1 MHSILSLSNYENR
14 LFFRALLQGQSTTH
28 VCLLFILFLPL
39 VLSSSPLDLLNG
51 LPEIIA
57 IDSTNLGITDGYFSL
72 TFGNENKLLSATAKV
87 EHGDATIYP
96 SEDLTPFV
104 LRGDFIEIDG
114 IASTIAENGFMSSH
128 EIPLSSSF
136 PGMSSNNAT
145 IHVKKRSVL
154 IPFDADE
161 YTMQR
166 SLQLIPDVNLVTV
179 RREEGSIDGY
189 RWFVTFDSNIGP
201 QPSLQANTKYM
212 IGANIEDFKVVT
224 VQSGMLPQNYVSIE
238 VGGDSS
244 EYTLDNLQTGVKYFI
259 SVRSKSGSKL
269 GLPTESSPLYLK
281 PAGVPGEPK
290 RPFVKVISNE
300 TIQVVFEETTVSN
313 GNEIKYYNIE
323 VSGNEDFEYSKS
335 VSVPVSNKIQR
346 IATNV
351 HTLPWDPSS
360 TFTLSLGH
368 FEGKFVKPMSLS
380 TTVNLL
386 NGSHYIKKSSGS
398 DDISALLT
406 QGDVVRVGDRHY
418 TICLDL
424 HNQYDYNSESVPL
437 CLLGTDDIAIHSG
450 KDLTNV
456 PVFLS
461 DTSLG
466 SVKEPTLGETFLNT
480 IDSADSDV
488 DSTQYL
494 KRGDYLRIGDPV
506 KGETYRVSTDLDRA
520 FTSKL
525 IPLASVDDSNKKAAL
540 TEEALRYSSYEIQVL
555 KFTASS
561 ISQQLTPSSEIMS
574 SYRLKFGSE
583 VTKECMPWDGSALV
597 MKEQLESLLNVDHV
611 FISKSLLSEDV
622 GVHGEGVEYKV
633 TFVGDNVRG
642 NVPSIQFHDVGT
654 NGCDDA
660 STVAGGKFLG
670 HLGLSSVQVERISF
684 APIYMMQTTND
695 IPFDATELEMKEA
708 LESLS
713 KVCTVDVTKLS
724 AQNGATWDVTFDS
737 ECENCGTSIGKLI
750 ANEANLSASVDPSI
764 SIVSKQIVDIEVDQP
779 TSYVR
784 ISASNDFGSGP
795 YVLSNPFAV
804 ETSNQ
809 VPHGPKVL
817 RSKVLSDSEILVEWE
832 LSEAEE
838 KDITLFKV
846 EYERKD
852 GIGSVN
858 YVTVDVEKSP
868 RIQNAQTFSIR
879 PAVNGVYLGGTFS
892 LSFYGQETMQLP
904 HDATSEQVRS
914 ALEDLCVVSEVEV
927 TRHLECYDDTDTF
940 CKFKGF
946 TWIVTFHKPKEESTI
961 SINGQYLLSCDDPVD
976 KTNCF
981 ANPNDLMLA
990 AGNREKDRLTY
1001 RTILTNL
1008 SSLSDWVVRVFSYN
1022 QLGTGEPTELSSINL
1037 QIKPP
1042 GQVLDISTSVIDDT
1056 TISISFDP
1064 PEFDGGVPI
1073 TEYNIDYDT
1082 LPTFT
1087 SFKGL
1092 PVGTKTSASNNN
1104 ILLDNLTP
1112 GKGYYIRVSA
1122 SNAQGQGLYSYF
1134 NNVLVP
1140 SQASRPIETA
1150 IFSSS
1155 SSTDFHLTW
1164 DLPQGEQATGY
1175 FGSPLTTF
1183 VVEIAEDS
1191 AYQMEIVKVFTSNVE
1206 STMGGEFRL
1215 SSAFQDASGQEVTI
1229 PFDASAE
1236 TFRSALMSLPEYT
1249 EIFVRR
1255 LGPSPSEGYEW
1266 TIEIPLGSNHV
1277 CLDPCISVSAP
1288 SLTGIIEIETVQR
1301 GTATGFD
1308 NLVMVESVGETLVR
1322 EVQKVEISWTGVN
1335 KLEGY
1340 FSLSFEGLAKSIRI
1354 NPMNDNNEDVREK
1367 LKRLVNVGSVDVSK
1381 EQTETLISYKITFTS
1396 KSGDVS
1402 LFHLHDEHKLMGD
1415 NVNIVVEETV
1425 KGVAIP
1431 KEIDVLLPFSLSPY
1445 VARIKSINDANQSS
1459 QWSSLPL
1466 FAYSQKDPVEKQ
1478 QPNRNLFAIVPTSNT
1493 AQGSFR
1499 IRQGES
1505 ITNDISIDT
1514 NANDLQDYLSAL
1526 PLQNISTSTRDSLW
1540 LIEYNSETRDEL
1552 FVNDDHV
1559 QGGSVHIHPVLSISI
1574 SAERS
1579 EIDGDIIVDF
1589 GSEATT
1595 FSTVNDSGE
1604 DLKQILLK
1612 LNGLNRLDVLDS
1624 GNVIN
1629 TGDSL
1634 HREILIIVKGSS
1646 LDLRNFKAEAG
1657 SNLKGIGVKVLS
1669 LTPFQED

>member
-1 MHSILSLSNYENR
+1 M
-14 LFFRALLQGQSTTH
+14 
-28 VCLLFILFLPL
+28 
-39 VLSSSPLDLLNG
+39 SSSPLDLLNG

-57 IDSTNLGITDGYFSL
+57 IDSTDLGITDGYFSL

-114 IASTIAENGFMSSH
+114 ITTTIAENGLMSSH

-136 PGMSSNNAT
+136 PGMSSNDAS
-145 IHVKKRSVL
+145 IHVKKTSVL
-154 IPFDADE
+154 IPFDADD
-161 YTMQR
+161 YIMQR

-189 RWFVTFDSNIGP
+189 KWFVTFDSNIGP
-201 QPSLQANTKYM
+201 QPSFQVNTKYL
-212 IGANIEDFKVVT
+212 IGTNAEDFKVET
-224 VQSGMLPQNYVSIE
+224 IQSGILPQNYVSIE

-244 EYTLDNLQTGVKYFI
+244 EYTLDNLQAGVKYFI
-259 SVRSKSGSKL
+259 SVRAKSKSKL

-290 RPFVKVISNE
+290 RPFVKAISNE
-300 TIQVVFEETTVSN
+300 TIQVVFEETTLSN
-313 GNEIKYYNIE
+313 GNEISLYNIE
-323 VSGNEDFEYSKS
+323 VSGNEDFEYVKS

-368 FEGKFVKPMSLS
+368 FDGKFVKSMSSS

-386 NGSHYIKKSSGS
+386 NGSHYIQKSAGS

-406 QGDVVRVGDRHY
+406 RGDTIRVGGRDY
-418 TICLDL
+418 SVCLDR
-424 HNQYDYNSESVPL
+424 HNQYDYNSDSVPL
-437 CLLGTDDIAIHSG
+437 CLLGTDDVAIYSG
-450 KDLTNV
+450 KDLTSV

-480 IDSADSDV
+480 IDSAGNDV

-494 KRGDYLRIGDPV
+494 KRGDYLRIGDPTN
-506 KGETYRVSTDLDRA
+506 GETYRVSTDLDRA

-525 IPLASVDDSNKKAAL
+525 IPLASVDDSNMEASL
-540 TEEALRYSSYEIQVL
+540 TEESLKYSSYEIQVL

-561 ISQQLTPSSEIMS
+561 ASQQLTPSSHIMS

-597 MKEQLESLLNVDHV
+597 VKEQLESLLNVDHV
-611 FISKSLLSEDV
+611 LVSKSLLSEDV
-622 GVHGEGVEYKV
+622 GVNGEGVEYKV

-642 NVPSIQFHDVGT
+642 NVPSIQFHDVGK

-660 STVAGGKFLG
+660 STAGGKFIG

-684 APIYMMQTTND
+684 VPIYMMQTTND
-695 IPFDATELEMKEA
+695 IPFDATEVEMKEA

-713 KVCTVDVTKLS
+713 QVCKVDVTKS
-724 AQNGATWDVTFDS
+724 SSQNGAVWDVTFDS
-737 ECENCGTSIGKLI
+737 ECENDCGASIGKLI
-750 ANEANLSASVDPSI
+750 ANENNLSASVDPSI
-764 SIVSKQIVDIEVDQP
+764 SIVSKHIVDIEVDQS

-784 ISASNDFGSGP
+784 ISASNDFGPGP
-795 YVLSNPFAV
+795 HVLSNPVVV

-809 VPHGPKVL
+809 VPNGPRVL
-817 RSKVLSDSEILVEWE
+817 RAKVLSDSEVLVEWE
-832 LSEAEE
+832 LSQAVE
-838 KDITLFKV
+838 KEITLFKV
-846 EYERKD
+846 EYERED

-858 YVTVDVEKSP
+858 YVTVDVEESP
-868 RIQNAQTFSIR
+868 KIQDVQTFSIR
-879 PAVNGVYLGGTFS
+879 PALNGVYLGGTFS

-904 HDATSEQVRS
+904 HDATSEQVKS

-927 TRHLECYDDTDTF
+927 TRHLECYDDTDIF
-940 CKFKGF
+940 CKFEGF
-946 TWIVTFHKPKEESTI
+946 TWIVTFLKPREESTI
-961 SINGQYLLSCDDPVD
+961 SIHGEFLLSCNDPVD
-976 KTNCF
+976 KTNCM

-990 AGNREKDRLTY
+990 TGPREKDSLTY
-1001 RTILTNL
+1001 STILRNL

-1022 QLGTGEPTELSSINL
+1022 QLGTAEPAELSSIHL
-1037 QIKPP
+1037 QVKSPS
-1042 GQVLDISTSVIDDT
+1042 QVLDISTSIIDGT
-1056 TISISFDP
+1056 TISISFGP

-1073 TEYNIDYDT
+1073 TEYKIDYDT

-1092 PVGTKTSASNNN
+1092 PVGTKTSASNDNVL
-1104 ILLDNLTP
+1104 IDNLTP
-1112 GKGYYIRVSA
+1112 GRVYYVRVAA
-1122 SNAQGQGLYSYF
+1122 SNAQGQGPYSYF
-1134 NNVLVP
+1134 NNILVP
-1140 SQASRPIETA
+1140 SQASSLVETA
-1150 IFSSS
+1150 EFSSS

-1164 DLPQGEQATGY
+1164 DLPLGEQATGY
-1175 FGSPLTTF
+1175 FGSPLNTF

-1191 AYQMEIVKVFTSNVE
+1191 EYQMEVVKVFTSNVG

-1215 SSAFQDASGQEVTI
+1215 SSAFQGASGQEVTI
-1229 PFDASAE
+1229 SFDASAE
-1236 TFRSALMSLPEYT
+1236 TFRNALMSLPEYT
-1249 EIFVRR
+1249 QVLVSR

-1277 CLDPCISVSAP
+1277 CFDPCISISAP
-1288 SLTGIIEIETVQR
+1288 SITGIVEIETVQR
-1301 GTATGFD
+1301 GTSPVFD
-1308 NLVMVESVGETLVR
+1308 NLVMVERVGEALVR
-1322 EVQKVEISWTGVN
+1322 EEQKIEVSWTGVN
-1335 KLEGY
+1335 KAEGY
-1340 FSLSFEGLAKSIRI
+1340 FSLSFEDIDQSITI
-1354 NPMNDNNEDVREK
+1354 NPINDNEQDVREK
-1367 LKRLVNVGSVDVSK
+1367 IQRLVKVGSVDVSK
-1381 EQTETLISYKITFTS
+1381 EQTESLISFKVTFTS

-1402 LFHLHDEHKLMGD
+1402 LFHLHDEDKLIGD
-1415 NVNIVVEETV
+1415 NVNVVVEEVV
-1425 KGVAIP
+1425 KGIAIP
-1431 KEIDVLLPFSLSPY
+1431 QEVDVLLPFSLYPY
-1445 VARIKSINDANQSS
+1445 ISRIKSINEANQSS

-1466 FAYSQKDPVEKQ
+1466 FAYSQKDPVEEQ

-1499 IRQGES
+1499 IRHGES
-1505 ITNDISIDT
+1505 ITNEISVNTSADI
-1514 NANDLQDYLSAL
+1514 LKDYLFAL
-1526 PLQNISTSTRDSLW
+1526 PLQNISTSTRNGLW
-1540 LIEYNSETRDEL
+1540 LIEYNAETRDEL
-1552 FVNDDHV
+1552 FVNDDNI
-1559 QGGSVHIHPVLSISI
+1559 QGGSVHINPVLSILI
-1574 SAERS
+1574 TAERS

-1589 GSEATT
+1589 GSEATS
-1595 FSTVNDSGE
+1595 FSAVNDSGE

-1624 GNVIN
+1624 GIVID

-1634 HREILIIVKGSS
+1634 QREILIIVKGSS
-1646 LDLRNFKAEAG
+1646 IDLRKFKAEAA